1 MCIHAGAFDLLQW
14 VVESKIQN
22 EFKILLKMNMKMAFK
37 IKNFQ
42 KFAKVMFWKPPK
54 SSHLEKYI

>member
-22 EFKILLKMNMKMAFK
+22 AFENEFENGFENKRN
-37 IKNFQ
+37 
-42 KFAKVMFWKPPK
+42 
-54 SSHLEKYI
+54 